1 MGQSGREHS
10 LWERITLWLVS
21 GRTLV
26 LLLIHGS
33 NLSGHT
39 ASKYA
44 SSIWTYT
51 NSTSKT
57 FYSTLPLAS
66 NKTNPIRER
75 SVILT
80 IGNYFHGIDKIQK
93 SIQVSL
99 KFRLTKLHVC
109 HPSGLTKNCAHIQDD
124 IHTFFKQ
131 NGPSSASFSFIFG
144 LFQTNNTISQ
154 QIMLKMVIQY
164 PVLGFELTTF

>member
-1 MGQSGREHS
+1 MSLWIRRKWPKSCKCSRVTKFRNFISAKFKAYLGSEIIILGKFSLLLMGQSDREHS

-66 NKTNPIRER
+66 NKTNPIR

-109 HPSGLTKNCAHIQDD
+109 HPSGLTKNCAHI
-124 IHTFFKQ
+124 
-131 NGPSSASFSFIFG
+131 
-144 LFQTNNTISQ
+144 
-154 QIMLKMVIQY
+154 
-164 PVLGFELTTF
+164 

>member
-1 MGQSGREHS
+1 MQQSDQISQFYFCKILSPPWERNYHIGQIFIVANGTIRQREHS

-66 NKTNPIRER
+66 NKTNPIR

-109 HPSGLTKNCAHIQDD
+109 HPSRLTKNCAHIQDL
-124 IHTFFKQ
+124 HTFF
-131 NGPSSASFSFIFG
+131 
-144 LFQTNNTISQ
+144 
-154 QIMLKMVIQY
+154 
-164 PVLGFELTTF
+164 